1 MMLMQIKNDSL
12 DFIFSRSYGR
22 GMTHHAA
29 VALASGL
36 GFGLSL
42 IVAIGAQNAFVL
54 RQGLLRQ
61 HVLPVVAVCA
71 ISDAVLIAGG
81 IVGLG
86 SLLDLAPWL
95 IDVMRIGGAAFLLTY
110 AVLAGR
116 RAWRPSAIGTPADE
130 VPGSVWPVVTTAV
143 ALTWLNPHVYLDTV
157 VLLGSVAG
165 THGDD
170 RWWFGV
176 GAIVASVVWFT
187 SLGFGARLLQ
197 PVFARPSAWRVLDAL
212 IAVVMTAIAISLLHG
227 LVDTV

>member
-1 MMLMQIKNDSL
+1 MLMQMQNDSL
-12 DFIFSRSYGR
+12 DFICIPSYR
-22 GMTHHAA
+22 RHMTHHAT

-71 ISDAVLIAGG
+71 VSDAVLIAAG

-95 IDVMRIGGAAFLLTY
+95 IDVMRVGGAAFLLTY
-110 AVLAGR
+110 AVLAAR

-130 VPGSVWPVVTTAV
+130 ASGSVWPVVTTAV

-176 GAIVASVVWFT
+176 GAIVASIVWFT

-212 IAVVMTAIAISLLHG
+212 IAVVMALIAASLLHG